1 VQARAR
7 SAKPLKIA
15 ARVSETDREE
25 IFSKS
30 NQRFSIEARSDVTE
44 ISLYDEIGRW
54 GVSAKMFRA
63 ALDQIDTKNIVLNI
77 NSPGGDVF
85 DGIAI
90 FNDLVAHPAS
100 VVVRVNGLAASA
112 ASLIAMAGDEIEIA
126 ENAFFMI
133 HNAWSVAIGDTREL
147 AARAKL
153 LKTIDGKLAETY
165 ASRTGQDAAD
175 LRQQMDDETWLTADD
190 AVEQGFADKLI
201 ATEDEDAEARASFD
215 LAPFKN
221 VPRALSRPRR
231 TTKVK
236 ENPPLHT
243 AAHTDFSSLVAA
255 LNSLHGVIAA

>member
-1 VQARAR
+1 
-7 SAKPLKIA
+7 
-15 ARVSETDREE
+15 
-25 IFSKS
+25 
-30 NQRFSIEARSDVTE
+30 
-44 ISLYDEIGRW
+44 
-54 GVSAKMFRA
+54 MFRA
-63 ALDQIDTKNIVLNI
+63 ALDQIDTKNIVLNL

-90 FNDLVAHPAS
+90 FNDLVAHPAN

-133 HNAWSVAIGDTREL
+133 HNAWAIAIGDTREL
-147 AARAKL
+147 TARAKL

-165 ASRTGQDAAD
+165 ANRTNQAVAD
-175 LRQQMDDETWLTADD
+175 IRQQMDDETWLTAED

-201 ATEDEDAEARASFD
+201 AKDDDEADARASFD
-215 LAPFKN
+215 LAPFRN

-231 TTKVK
+231 LAKAKDT
-236 ENPPLHT
+236 PPLPT